1 LIKINATQGIL
12 TTLHYLKHC
21 RTLREPVQETV
32 MGALDQAR
40 EHALA
45 ERLRQLKSKLGTATD
60 RSEREGILRQI
71 REIEEDV
78 SGKLKEKF
86 ER

>member
-1 LIKINATQGIL
+1 
-12 TTLHYLKHC
+12 
-21 RTLREPVQETV
+21 

-71 REIEEDV
+71 REIEEDI
-78 SGKLKEKF
+78 SDKLNEKF

>member
-1 LIKINATQGIL
+1 
-12 TTLHYLKHC
+12 
-21 RTLREPVQETV
+21 

-45 ERLRQLKSKLGTATD
+45 ERLRRLKSKLATASD
-60 RSEREGILRQI
+60 RSERESILRQI

-78 SGKLKEKF
+78 SGKEKF

>member
-1 LIKINATQGIL
+1 MLRYFRYWRIL
-12 TTLHYLKHC
+12 Q
-21 RTLREPVQETV
+21 EPAQETV

-71 REIEEDV
+71 QEIEEDI

>member
-1 LIKINATQGIL
+1 MLRYFRYWRIL
-12 TTLHYLKHC
+12 Q
-21 RTLREPVQETV
+21 EPAQETV

-45 ERLRQLKSKLGTATD
+45 ERLRRLKSKLATASD
-60 RSEREGILRQI
+60 RSERESILRQI

-78 SGKLKEKF
+78 SGKEKF

>member
-1 LIKINATQGIL
+1 
-12 TTLHYLKHC
+12 
-21 RTLREPVQETV
+21 

-40 EHALA
+40 EHAIA
-45 ERLRQLKSKLGTATD
+45 ERLRQLKSKLRTATD
-60 RSEREGILRQI
+60 RLEREGILRQI